1 MAAVRPKRSE
11 RGFVLIAAIWL
22 LILAGSIAAIL
33 MLRSL
38 ANATAAADHQEEAAR
53 RLALESATETVLADR
68 LFNGNR
74 SAWWLA
80 PAQGRMILDGHDI
93 VVRLSSESGRIDV
106 NAADPKLVDSALNGF
121 GVSATERGRIVDR
134 LLALRVTKRR
144 INSLPELEALF
155 AYAERSG
162 GPCLP
167 DHFTFASALTEPR
180 LDQISSE
187 LAHALGIK
195 GAGTTSATVEGGA
208 ALRIEAA
215 EVGRSPLVS
224 IARISGLAERPLET
238 IAWAAPAPCA
248 GRI

>member
-1 MAAVRPKRSE
+1 MTL
-11 RGFVLIAAIWL
+11 G
-22 LILAGSIAAIL
+22 
-33 MLRSL
+33 
-38 ANATAAADHQEEAAR
+38 
-53 RLALESATETVLADR
+53 
-68 LFNGNR
+68 
-74 SAWWLA
+74 
-80 PAQGRMILDGHDI
+80 GRDI
-93 VVRLSSESGRIDV
+93 SVRLSSESGRIDV
-106 NAADPKLVDSALNGF
+106 NAADPKLIDAALNGF
-121 GVSATERGRIVDR
+121 GIGASERGRIVDR
-134 LLALRVTKRR
+134 LLALRAAKRR

-180 LDQISSE
+180 LDQISGE

-215 EVGRSPLVS
+215 QAGGAPIVA
-224 IARISGLAERPLET
+224 IARISGLPERPLET

-248 GRI
+248 GRP